1 MQRILATL
9 ITLVC
14 AMLPITASA
23 APQDDIKQVGDVFA
37 KLGTDRYKHEFG
49 PYPDRDWK
57 SYYSVSKRKD
67 GGVRLGFVRE
77 HKKGDIRRNAN
88 GDLRQMKPLHW
99 LPVGDT
105 PFSPNDKGSVIFDFA
120 ADGKLVEASFNDEY
134 YDAFQQVFIE
144 AHTAAVLDA
153 VAHLLQYQTSGGPR
167 PQFGLCQK
175 YLIEV
180 LTGLFDVDSDL
191 GIYVCAKK

>member
-1 MQRILATL
+1 MRRILAL
-9 ITLVC
+9 MFLV
-14 AMLPITASA
+14 AVALLPFQANATSS
-23 APQDDIKQVGDVFA
+23 DDIKQIGDVFA

-57 SYYSVSKRKD
+57 SYYSVSKRKE
-67 GGVRLGFVRE
+67 GGVRLGFVRKHE
-77 HKKGDIRRNAN
+77 KGDIRRNAN
-88 GDLRQMKPLHW
+88 GDLQQMKPLHW

-105 PFSPNDKGSVIFDFA
+105 PFSPNDKGSVIFDFS

-134 YDAFQQVFIE
+134 YDAIQQIFIE

-153 VAHLLQYQTSGGPR
+153 AAHLLQHQASGGPR
-167 PQFGLCQK
+167 PQFGLCEK

-180 LTGLFDVDSDL
+180 LTGLFDADSDL
-191 GIYVCAKK
+191 GIHVCAK